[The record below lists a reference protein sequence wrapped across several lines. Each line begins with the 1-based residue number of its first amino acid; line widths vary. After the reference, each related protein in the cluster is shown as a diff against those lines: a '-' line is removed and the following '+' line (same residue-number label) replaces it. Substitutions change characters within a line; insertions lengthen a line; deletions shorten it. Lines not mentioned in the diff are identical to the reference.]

1 MLRDLALQIQQNLS
15 KTERD
20 APDFLSILYA
30 HAHTHT
36 KMLTNTRTTVCIF
49 LENVCIFFIH
59 SLGVRHGAMSL
70 LMFVFLVWL
79 TVGAFWGFLFL
90 FSMHGPRISHLHLH
104 ARCTHPVVTIIINCL
119 CNYIYVSYHIYC
131 VYVSP
136 HRSYRSTV
144 GSCMSGYPDIMWAP
158 GSQTA

>member
-15 KTERD
+15 KTESA
-20 APDFLSILYA
+20 APALLSILYA

-36 KMLTNTRTTVCIF
+36 DAYKHTHDSLHISGEC
-49 LENVCIFFIH
+49 VCIFFIH
-59 SLGVRHGAMSL
+59 SLGVRHGDLSL

-144 GSCMSGYPDIMWAP
+144 GSCMSGYPDIL
-158 GSQTA
+158 